1 MTTGIVVLFIA
12 KQIGLVDF
20 PGFSFSIFWKVSYLS
35 FFIYIVLDF
44 FSLSAVCSTCV
55 LLGIE
60 NCMYTPLVQI
70 QRDEIYESQ
79 VTFSMKKIYL
89 HIYIFFRYGLY
100 HLFS

>member
-35 FFIYIVLDF
+35 FFIYIVLN
-44 FSLSAVCSTCV
+44 FSVSLPYVA

-60 NCMYTPLVQI
+60 KCMYIPLVQI
-70 QRDEIYESQ
+70 LRDETY
-79 VTFSMKKIYL
+79 
-89 HIYIFFRYGLY
+89 
-100 HLFS
+100 